1 MVFASYVIR
10 ARLAPE
16 KVDPDYVATFL
27 QTPESRAL
35 IRYFSRGEGKPNL
48 SIGRISSLPVVLP
61 PKKAQS
67 HIVQL
72 GQHARTSAE
81 SIRWLRGILEEALLM
96 LTQKAIGGALLIY
109 EAA

>member
-35 IRYFSRGEGKPNL
+35 IRYFSE
-48 SIGRISSLPVVLP
+48 V
-61 PKKAQS
+61 KAN
-67 HIVQL
+67 
-72 GQHARTSAE
+72 RTSA
-81 SIRWLRGILEEALLM
+81 
-96 LTQKAIGGALLIY
+96 
-109 EAA
+109 